1 MAEKIEKTETV
12 VRTFDDAG
20 KLAKE
25 VTTTVVTLIPDH
37 DATPQIGQYL

>member
-20 KLAKE
+20 NLAKE
-25 VTTTVVTLIPDH
+25 ITTTVVTVTPD
-37 DATPQIGQYL
+37 DGTPLQIGQYL